1 MTKKVLIIGGK
12 GFLGTNVARALI
24 KFGYNVDLL
33 CKKKKNF
40 KRLKNTNYIFC
51 DIRNKKDL
59 KKKIDNNYEYVINFA
74 GNIDHKNTQ
83 QTISTHFIAIKNI
96 LEILKKEK
104 LNYLFKLV
112 HV

>member
-33 CKKKKNF
+33 CKKKKF

-59 KKKIDNNYEYVINFA
+59 KKNR
-74 GNIDHKNTQ
+74 
-83 QTISTHFIAIKNI
+83 
-96 LEILKKEK
+96 
-104 LNYLFKLV
+104 
-112 HV
+112 